1 MMTEYK
7 PRTYGMMSER
17 MEWAALVQ
25 DRDEFREEYE
35 RVSLIN
41 ARLMASN
48 NARQKIISDLLTQRA
63 EYRKILDKIESGT
76 SASEVF
82 DFGQHLVPADDLAS
96 LRDDISL
103 LEQANESLQRHFDQV
118 KKDRV
123 SISKTN
129 EDLKQKLRYTEASR
143 NDHRNCVAALESEK
157 DEQTRHAKAYYN
169 DLIIAHK
176 WGNEL
181 EARLDEAQRELDK
194 ANQKHGRYV
203 AKFDTAI
210 AERDD
215 ERAALDQATSTI
227 EELQEAIDLLTE
239 PGQSSDRPCI
249 NCAPYKVQ
257 CRRLSDELTASRA
270 EYQRMV
276 EAKNEARASSDE
288 NFNAYKIVLKERNEQ
303 IKRWHGEERKH
314 DELENTKKAL
324 RIAEGDRT
332 FYMKR
337 LAACYEKNGLPK
349 GDSPKRA
356 EASKYDGK
364 RR

>member
-7 PRTYGMMSER
+7 PRTYGMMSDLDRAAHDIGALQRQLEEAHDTITR
-17 MEWAALVQ
+17 LNADDTRDRREWAALVQ

-203 AKFDTAI
+203 ALFDTAI
-210 AERDD
+210 AERDQARQARDINKSFRD
-215 ERAALDQATSTI
+215 EYSEAA
-227 EELQEAIDLLTE
+227 DL
-239 PGQSSDRPCI
+239 
-249 NCAPYKVQ
+249 A
-257 CRRLSDELTASRA
+257 
-270 EYQRMV
+270 
-276 EAKNEARASSDE
+276 
-288 NFNAYKIVLKERNEQ
+288 
-303 IKRWHGEERKH
+303 H
-314 DELENTKKAL
+314 DELEHTKKAL
-324 RIAEGDRT
+324 RIAEGDRE

-337 LAACYEKNGLPK
+337 LAACYEKTGLPK